1 MQSFFHVIKTVIR
14 KRNMKII
21 ITYEQ
26 KNSFSHIMYPCYNQL
41 LIIIVSENG
50 DTLILSPRH

>member
-1 MQSFFHVIKTVIR
+1 MQAFFHVIKTVIC
-14 KRNMKII
+14 KTNMKTV
-21 ITYEQ
+21 ITYKQ
-26 KNSFSHIMYPCYNQL
+26 KDSFSHIMYPCYNQL